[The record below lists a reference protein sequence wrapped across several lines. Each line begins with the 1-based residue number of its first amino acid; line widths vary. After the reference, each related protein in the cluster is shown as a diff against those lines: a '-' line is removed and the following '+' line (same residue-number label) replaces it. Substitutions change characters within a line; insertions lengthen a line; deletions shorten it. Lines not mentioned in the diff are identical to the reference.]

1 LLDKTRNLLHVLS
14 RSTSQTPHRGVCFA
28 QDDAGRNKQSKEN
41 FVFSSG
47 EFSPSTANFAFSSGE
62 GGGVADG

>member
-14 RSTSQTPHRGVCFA
+14 RSTSQTPHRGVYFA
-28 QDDAGRNKQSKEN
+28 QDDAGRNKQRKEKKI
-41 FVFSSG
+41 
-47 EFSPSTANFAFSSGE
+47 SPSPAGDSFAFSSGE